1 MVTYTQ
7 IARIWMWSNAYA
19 ITMFSLIK
27 IAESITMLDDKA
39 KEKKKLE
46 RTEYGLNSKRK
57 QGSLIKKLIN
67 DADVESN
74 NNRLSIALC
83 QNRMVTRVCSIQS
96 AFYIVT
102 THKPKNNIVLFLYFF
117 NSQEESSMRWEKE
130 IAMMTTGW
138 RWRRT
143 ILRGWMACSCWN

>member
-1 MVTYTQ
+1 MDVEQCIRNYYVL
-7 IARIWMWSNAYA
+7 IDKNNREYNNAGRQ
-19 ITMFSLIK
+19 SK
-27 IAESITMLDDKA
+27 RE
-39 KEKKKLE
+39 KKLE
-46 RTEYGLNSKRK
+46 RTEYRLNSKRK

-74 NNRLSIALC
+74 NNSLSIALC

-143 ILRGWMACSCWN
+143 ILRGWMACSC